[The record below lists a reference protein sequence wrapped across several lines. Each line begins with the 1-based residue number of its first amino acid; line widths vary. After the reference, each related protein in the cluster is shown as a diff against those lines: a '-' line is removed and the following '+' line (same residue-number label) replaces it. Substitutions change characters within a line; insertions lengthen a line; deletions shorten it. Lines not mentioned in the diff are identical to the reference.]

1 MLRSLTLWL
10 APVALTLVGFGV
22 SSTPAFAQT
31 TYSFSANYDLV
42 NGGSPLTPDFEYSEI
57 YVSGQSTDAP
67 FGLTELTGLTYLQD
81 FGDGTFVANTD
92 PSVFGFPNL
101 PVGSFVFESSSGDRL
116 FGSETASG
124 TVDLQT
130 FAVEN
135 RGTITLTGGEG
146 RFEGATGTLSFFEQG
161 TRGVPY
167 IGTLAVNGSF
177 QVAASQTVPEPKT
190 DTTLIG
196 IGAIAAGLLFGRR
209 SRSLAEKDK
218 ASSQFSPLAKV

>member
-1 MLRSLTLWL
+1 MQMRLRSPTTWL
-10 APVALTLVGFGV
+10 IPVALTLVGFGL
-22 SSTPAFAQT
+22 SFTPAIAQT
-31 TYSFSANYDLV
+31 TYSFSANYDLL

-67 FGLTELTGLTYLQD
+67 FGLTELSGLTYLHD

-101 PVGSFVFESSSGDRL
+101 PVGSFLFESSSGDKL

-146 RFEGATGTLSFFEQG
+146 RFEGATGTLSFLEHG
-161 TRGVPY
+161 TRAVPY
-167 IGTLAVNGSF
+167 IGTFAVNGSF
-177 QVAASQTVPEPKT
+177 QVASSQTVPEPRT
-190 DTTLIG
+190 DTVLLS
-196 IGAIAAGLLFGRR
+196 IGAIGAGVLLYRRRR
-209 SRSLAEKDK
+209 SLDCSYHE
-218 ASSQFSPLAKV
+218 Q

>member
-1 MLRSLTLWL
+1 MLRSPTTWL
-10 APVALTLVGFGV
+10 VSATLTLVGFGL

-31 TYSFSANYDLV
+31 TYSLSGNYDLL

-57 YVSGQSTDAP
+57 YVSGQSTDAA
-67 FGLTELTGLTYLQD
+67 FGLSELSGLSYVHD
-81 FGDGTFVANTD
+81 FGDGTFIANTD

-101 PVGSFVFESSSGDRL
+101 PVGSFVFESSSGDKL

-130 FAVEN
+130 LAVEN

-146 RFEGATGTLSFFEQG
+146 RFEGATGTLSFLERG

-177 QVAASQTVPEPKT
+177 QVASSQTVPEPKT
-190 DTTLIG
+190 DTTLLS
-196 IGAIAAGLLFGRR
+196 IGAIGAGLLLRRR

-218 ASSQFSPLAKV
+218 ASSQFSPVAKV

>member
-1 MLRSLTLWL
+1 MIRSKAVWL
-10 APVALTLVGFGV
+10 IPAVLTLVGFGV
-22 SSTPAFAQT
+22 SSTPAIAQT
-31 TYSFSANYDLV
+31 TYSFSGNYDLL
-42 NGGSPLTPDFEYSEI
+42 NGATPLTPDFEYSEI

-67 FGLTELTGLTYLQD
+67 FALTELSGLIYLHD
-81 FGDGTFVANTD
+81 FGDGTFVTNTD

-101 PVGSFVFESSSGDRL
+101 PVASFVFESSSGDKL
-116 FGSETASG
+116 FGSATASG

-146 RFEGATGTLSFFEQG
+146 RFEGATGTLSLLEHG
-161 TRGVPY
+161 TRAVPY

-177 QVAASQTVPEPKT
+177 QVPTQTVPEPKT
-190 DTTLIG
+190 DTTLLS
-196 IGAIAAGLLFGRR
+196 IGAIAAGLLLRQR

-218 ASSQFSPLAKV
+218 GSSQISPLAKV